1 MMSKLFHIVSSF
13 SLPLRRVGVGF
24 LLVVLTACG
33 VNQLPI
39 DDAYYWPDKS
49 APSTTTTQITQTTPT
64 TPTTPI
70 EYTSVTDTVV
80 TIRIKK

>member
-1 MMSKLFHIVSSF
+1 MLKTKYIV
-13 SLPLRRVGVGF
+13 F
-24 LLVVLTACG
+24 LVAVTLTACG

-49 APSTTTTQITQTTPT
+49 AQSTQSTQTTPT
-64 TPTTPI
+64 TQTTPSTSSTPTTPSTPI

-80 TIRIKK
+80 TIKIKR

>member
-1 MMSKLFHIVSSF
+1 MLKTKYIVLMGAMM
-13 SLPLRRVGVGF
+13 
-24 LLVVLTACG
+24 LLSCTSVQV
-33 VNQLPI
+33 PI

-49 APSTTTTQITQTTPT
+49 APSTTTIQTTPTTQITPT